1 MIRKFTLEYLRFQKN
16 IDNITEMLI
25 GSVVMFLKKTAMFVA
40 LACSVSF
47 AGMANAETTIQVGHG
62 AADTYHMHKA
72 WVKFKEIIETESDGE
87 VRVDIFPNGQ
97 IGGDRELTESVQS
110 GVIDMTAPVV
120 EVMAGWDPAFSIPGL
135 PYTFANRA
143 DALDALYG
151 EFGDMLLNRVEDYGI
166 KGLGWMENGIRNIT
180 SNVGPIEKPA
190 DLEGVKLRT
199 MQVEAHMDAF
209 AAMGA
214 NPTPMSFNEV
224 YSALQQGVVDAQ
236 ENPLG
241 HIYSS
246 RFYEVQK
253 FLTLSGHVY
262 STHMVLANMDFYN
275 NLSEKNRKLVNSA
288 LKRAIDY
295 QQDVIA
301 SEELDQLKAIE
312 AAGVNVTRLNDAEI
326 GAFQKVTAPIR
337 DKYFELVD
345 TKLIQALKK

>member
-1 MIRKFTLEYLRFQKN
+1 
-16 IDNITEMLI
+16 
-25 GSVVMFLKKTAMFVA
+25 MFLKKTAMFVA

-47 AGMANAETTIQVGHG
+47 AGQVLAETTIKVGHG

-72 WVKFKEIIETESDGE
+72 WVKFKELVEAESDGE
-87 VRVDIFPNGQ
+87 LRVDIFPNGQ

-110 GVIDMTAPVV
+110 GVVDMTAPVV

-143 DALDALYG
+143 DALDALCG
-151 EFGDMLLNRVEDYGI
+151 DFGNMLLARVEDFGI

-180 SNVGPIEKPA
+180 SNVGPVEKPS

-199 MQVEAHMDAF
+199 MQVGAHMDAF

-241 HIYSS
+241 HIYFS

-253 FLTLSGHVY
+253 HLTLSGHVY
-262 STHMVLANMDFYN
+262 STHMVLANVDFYN
-275 NLSEKNRKLVNSA
+275 GLSDENRELVDSA

-301 SEELDQLKAIE
+301 SEEQDQLKAIE
-312 AAGVNVTRLNDAEI
+312 AAGVTVTRLSDEEVS
-326 GAFQKVTAPIR
+326 AFQKVTAPIR
-337 DKYFELVD
+337 DKYFKLVD
-345 TKLIQALKK
+345 AKLIEALKK